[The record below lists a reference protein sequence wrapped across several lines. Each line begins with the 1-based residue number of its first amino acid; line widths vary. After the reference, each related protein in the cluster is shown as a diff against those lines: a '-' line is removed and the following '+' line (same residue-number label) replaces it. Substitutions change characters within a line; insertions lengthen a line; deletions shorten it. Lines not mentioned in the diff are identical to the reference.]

1 MTPSNITP
9 ITAQAQGVQI
19 TACPHGAHLLS
30 WTSNGVERL
39 WMSPISRC
47 GEATSI
53 RGGVP
58 VLFPQF
64 AGFGRLPK
72 HGFARTSI
80 WHQVNAPDEAGR
92 ATLAFQLRDSGHTRA
107 IWPSPFTARVTI
119 SASAADL
126 DMTMSITNHDDYDAH
141 FTAGLHTYYAVA
153 DPEARITGL
162 GGCLAWDGVSPEH
175 PRFSVP
181 VDDALRAIDER
192 DLAVHD
198 AIGPV
203 VLHDSVLGDITL
215 TAVGFPDRVVWN
227 PGPRHRL
234 PDVRPGDEAGFV
246 CIEPTVLTP
255 VSLPA
260 GETWSG
266 SQRLSLGS

>member
-1 MTPSNITP
+1 MTHSYIEQ
-9 ITAQAQGVQI
+9 ITAEAAGVQI
-19 TACPHGAHLLS
+19 TACTHGAHLLS
-30 WTSNGVERL
+30 WTSDGVERL

-64 AGFGRLPK
+64 AAFGRLPK
-72 HGFARTSI
+72 HGFARTSL
-80 WHQVNAPDEAGR
+80 WHHVGAPEEAGR
-92 ATLAFQLRDSGHTRA
+92 AMLAFQLRDSAHSRA
-107 IWPSPFTARVTI
+107 IWPNPFTARLTI
-119 SASAADL
+119 SASATDL
-126 DMTMSITNHDDYDAH
+126 AMTMSITNQDDYAAR

-181 VDDALRAIDER
+181 VADEFRAIDER

-203 VLHDSVLGDITL
+203 VLHDSLLGDITL
-215 TAVGFPDRVVWN
+215 TADGFPDRVVWN
-227 PGPRHRL
+227 PGPQHRL

-246 CIEPTVLTP
+246 CIEPAVLTP
-255 VSLPA
+255 VDLPA
-260 GETWSG
+260 GQTWSG
-266 SQRLSLGS
+266 SQRLSLSS